1 VVTVAWSSI
10 VLSAAWLGFTYAG
23 YPLIV
28 WLLARFSPRSVRS
41 GDAFPPISVIIAVH
55 NGERHLARKL
65 DATLDL
71 AYPGDVEVIV
81 ASDGSSDGTDAIAE
95 SKAERGVRLVRNE
108 PRAGKEAAQAA
119 AIEQAKG
126 DILIFTD
133 LSAELEPESLRNI
146 VRPFADPT
154 VGAVSSTDVVES
166 EGGEGR
172 YVRLEMAVRQL
183 ESRAT
188 SLVGLS
194 GSFFAARRDLCTPW
208 PADLASDFRMA
219 LEVTRRGFR
228 AVAEP
233 TARARFRAA
242 EQPAAEWTRKVR
254 TVRRGIAVLS
264 AYRALLNPRYGR
276 TALSLWGHKVARFTS
291 PFALIL
297 LLAASTAAAFESRT
311 AAVLLAAQ
319 VAAYGLGL
327 AALLEARVSRWR
339 FARLAGFFLL
349 VNASIAVG
357 WAYHLTGR
365 RAVLWK
371 PTQR

>member
-1 VVTVAWSSI
+1 MSAAWSSI
-10 VLSAAWLGFTYAG
+10 ALSAAWLGFTYFG

-28 WLLARFSPRSVRS
+28 WLLARFSPRPVHS
-41 GDAFPPISVIIAVH
+41 GDAFPPISVIIAIH
-55 NGERHLARKL
+55 NGERDVAHKL

-81 ASDGSSDGTDAIAE
+81 ASDASSDGTDAIAE
-95 SKAERGVRLVRNE
+95 SKAERGVRLVRSE

-119 AIEQAKG
+119 AIAQATG
-126 DILIFTD
+126 EILVFTD
-133 LSAELEPESLRNI
+133 LSAELEPGALRNI

-154 VGAVSSTDVVES
+154 VGAVSSNDVVES

-172 YVRLEMAVRQL
+172 YVRFEMAVRQL

-219 LEVTRRGFR
+219 LEAASRGFR

-264 AYRALLNPRYGR
+264 AYRALLSPRYGR

-297 LLAASTAAAFESRT
+297 LLAASAAAALESQT
-311 AAVLLAAQ
+311 AAVLLAGQ
-319 VAAYGLGL
+319 VVVYGFGL
-327 AALLEARVSRWR
+327 AALLAPRVSRWG
-339 FARLAGFFLL
+339 FARLAGYFLL

-357 WAYHLTGR
+357 WAYHLAGR
-365 RAVLWK
+365 RTVLWK
-371 PTQR
+371 PTRR

>member
-1 VVTVAWSSI
+1 VTVAWSSI

-28 WLLARFSPRSVRS
+28 WLLARLAPRSVRS

-55 NGERHLARKL
+55 NGERDLARKL

-119 AIEQAKG
+119 AIAQAVG
-126 DILIFTD
+126 EILVFTD
-133 LSAELEPESLRNI
+133 LAAELEPEALRNI
-146 VRPFADPT
+146 VRPFADAT
-154 VGAVSSTDVVES
+154 VGAVSSNDVVDS

-172 YVRLEMAVRQL
+172 YVRFEMALREL

-188 SLVGLS
+188 SIVGLS
-194 GSFFAARRDLCTPW
+194 GSFFAVRRALCTPW
-208 PADLASDFRMA
+208 PADLASDFRIA
-219 LEVTRRGFR
+219 LEAASRGFR
-228 AVAEP
+228 AVSEP
-233 TARARFRAA
+233 TARAHFRAA
-242 EQPAAEWTRKVR
+242 EQPAAEWARKVR

-264 AYRALLNPRYGR
+264 AYRSLLNPRYGR
-276 TALSLWGHKVARFTS
+276 IALSLWGHKVARFTS
-291 PFALIL
+291 PFALVL
-297 LLAASTAAAFESRT
+297 LLVASAIAASETGLAAA
-311 AAVLLAAQ
+311 LLGGQIAF
-319 VAAYGLGL
+319 YGLGL
-327 AALLEARVSRWR
+327 AALLAPSVIRWG
-339 FARLAGFFLL
+339 FARIAGYFLL

-357 WAYHLTGR
+357 WVYHLTGR

>member
-1 VVTVAWSSI
+1 
-10 VLSAAWLGFTYAG
+10 
-23 YPLIV
+23 
-28 WLLARFSPRSVRS
+28 
-41 GDAFPPISVIIAVH
+41 VIITVH
-55 NGERHLARKL
+55 NGERALAHKL

-71 AYPGDVEVIV
+71 AYPGNVEVIV
-81 ASDGSSDGTDAIAE
+81 ASDASSDGTDAIAK

-133 LSAELEPESLRNI
+133 LSAELEPEALRNI
-146 VRPFADPT
+146 VRPLADPT
-154 VGAVSSTDVVES
+154 VGAVSSSDVVES

-172 YVRLEMAVRQL
+172 YVRFEMALRQL
-183 ESRAT
+183 ESQAT
-188 SLVGLS
+188 SIVGLS

-219 LEVTRRGFR
+219 LEATRRGFR

-264 AYRALLNPRYGR
+264 AYRVLLSPRYGR

-291 PFALIL
+291 PFALL
-297 LLAASTAAAFESRT
+297 LMLLASAAAAPESSF
-311 AAVLLAAQ
+311 AGVLLGAQ
-319 VAAYGLGL
+319 VVCYGLGL
-327 AALLEARVSRWR
+327 AALLAPSVIRWG
-339 FARLAGFFLL
+339 FARIAGYFLL

-357 WAYHLTGR
+357 WTYHLTGR